1 MKFAIN
7 YSPQAE
13 KLWRGGHIQVDLF
26 KCPDWPD
33 LVAKVG
39 AMHKLYVH
47 CSLITWRGELD
58 NVDFAQLQRWLDC
71 TETLVINTHFALA
84 ESEFAPESR
93 ISPETVITRAQR
105 VLSPL
110 CERFGAEN
118 IVIENL
124 PYPAP
129 SSSWSEALLKEAVDP
144 AVLSEVVQRTGCGLL
159 LDVAHAIRACEGS
172 GRRDVKAYLDA
183 LPVHALRELHVVG
196 ILPEPDDEG
205 IRHDHFAM
213 TEGDWAMTEWA
224 LGRIRSGAWREPET
238 MAFEYGGVGERF
250 AWRSESAV
258 IAAQAPRLYQLAKSV

>member
-13 KLWRGGHIQVDLF
+13 KLWREGRIQVDLF
-26 KCPDWPD
+26 KCPDWLD
-33 LVAKVG
+33 LVAQVG
-39 AMHKLYVH
+39 AIHDVYVH
-47 CSLITWRGELD
+47 CALLTWRGELD
-58 NVDFAQLQRWLDC
+58 DVDFDLLQRWLDT
-71 TETLVINTHFALA
+71 TETQVINTHFALA
-84 ESEFAPESR
+84 LSDFAPGSR
-93 ISPETVITRAQR
+93 ITPEAVVEKALR

-129 SSSWSEALLKEAVDP
+129 AASWEESPLPAVVDP
-144 AVLSEVVQRTGCGLL
+144 SVITEVVHRLGCGLL
-159 LDVAHAIRACEGS
+159 LDIAHAIRACEGS
-172 GRRDVKAYLDA
+172 GRADVKAYLNA

-213 TEGDWAMTEWA
+213 TAADWAMTEWA
-224 LGRIRSGAWREPET
+224 LEQIRAGAWREPET

-250 AWRSESAV
+250 AWRSEAAV
-258 IAAQAPRLYQLAKSV
+258 IAEQAPRLYQLAKSV